1 MKNLFLLFT
10 LLLAA
15 SAGFSQPVLTYSTHG
30 LKAGEHNSMRQVQ
43 YVEPGA
49 AGAMQ
54 IWDYSHLSP
63 LNEGKTETVEQAE
76 NNAVKVTAADG
87 GVFIYACDE
96 DANVYESYAGP
107 GRITRFEQPIVKI
120 RYPFAYGAMLT
131 GSFSARC
138 FYGENHEMGGNM
150 AGNYSS
156 EADAYGVLLLPDN
169 VKLYNVLRVK
179 TKESYV
185 EELCSNTQVELVK
198 YLWYAPEYRYP
209 VFVTWNITYTPENG
223 TPATVNES
231 FCTTATPTGTPAME
245 SPGITLTADDITES
259 QIAGTIVAPEVTY
272 SIFPNPYNSY
282 FHLTYTLER
291 ETLVD
296 IALFSTSGQYIK
308 HLVKSTRQSGPQHIT
323 YNPHSSD
330 LAGFYVLRM
339 TFDDK
344 VYVQPLVKE

>member
-1 MKNLFLLFT
+1 MKNLCILGFLLATSVAF
-10 LLLAA
+10 A
-15 SAGFSQPVLTYSTHG
+15 QPVLTYRTHG
-30 LKAGEHNSMRQVQ
+30 LKAGENNSMRQVQ
-43 YVEPGA
+43 YVEPGN

-54 IWDYSHLSP
+54 VWDYTRLSP
-63 LNEGKTETVEQAE
+63 LNEGKTETVEQGE
-76 NNAVKVTAADG
+76 NGALKVTNVDG
-87 GVFIYACDE
+87 GVFTYACNE
-96 DANVYESYAGP
+96 EANVYENYTGP
-107 GRITRFEQPIVKI
+107 GRMIRFEQPIIKI
-120 RYPFAYGAMLT
+120 RYPFGYGATLT

-138 FYGENHEMGGNM
+138 FYGANHEMGGNM

-185 EELCSNTQVELVK
+185 EELCNNTQVELVK

-223 TPATVNES
+223 TPTTVNES
-231 FCTTATPTGTPAME
+231 FYTTATLVSTPAAAT
-245 SPGITLTADDITES
+245 PDITLTAEDVTEE
-259 QIAGTIVAPEVTY
+259 QIANTIVAPEVTY

-282 FHLTYTLER
+282 FHLTYTLEK

-308 HLVKSTRQSGPQHIT
+308 HLVKSVRQKGPQHVT
-323 YNPHSSD
+323 YNPRSSD
-330 LAGFYVLRM
+330 LAGFYLLRM

-344 VYVQPLVKE
+344 VYVQSLVKE

>member
-1 MKNLFLLFT
+1 MKNLFIPAILLTSSVAF
-10 LLLAA
+10 A
-15 SAGFSQPVLTYSTHG
+15 QPVITYHTHG
-30 LKAGEHNSMRQVQ
+30 LKAGENNSMRQVQ

-54 IWDYSHLSP
+54 VWDYSHLSP
-63 LNEGKTETVEQAE
+63 LNEGRTETVAQGE
-76 NNAVKVTAADG
+76 NSTVKVTNVDG
-87 GVFIYACDE
+87 GVFTYACNE
-96 DANVYESYAGP
+96 EANVYESYIGP
-107 GRITRFEQPIVKI
+107 GRMVRFEQPIVKI
-120 RYPFAYGAMLT
+120 RYPFTFGTTLT

-138 FYGENHEMGGNM
+138 FYGADHELGGNM

-185 EELCSNTQVELVK
+185 EELCNNTQVELVK

-209 VFVTWNITYTPENG
+209 VFVTWNITYTPDNG
-223 TPATVNES
+223 TPSTVNES
-231 FCTTATPTGTPAME
+231 FYTTATLASTPAIAT
-245 SPGITLTADDITES
+245 PDIAITAEEVTEK
-259 QIAGTIVAPEVTY
+259 QIANTIVAPEVTY

-282 FHLTYTLER
+282 FHLTYTLEK

-308 HLVKSTRQSGPQHIT
+308 HLVKNTRQQGPQHLT

-330 LAGFYVLRM
+330 LAGFYLLRM

>member
-1 MKNLFLLFT
+1 MRNLFILGFV
-10 LLLAA
+10 LASPA
-15 SAGFSQPVLTYSTHG
+15 LSAQPVLTYGTHG
-30 LKAGEHNSMRQVQ
+30 LKAGENNSMRQVQ
-43 YVEPGA
+43 YVEPGN

-54 IWDYSHLSP
+54 VWDYRQLSP
-63 LNEGKTETVEQAE
+63 LNEGKTETVEQGE
-76 NNAVKVTAADG
+76 NGAFKITSADG
-87 GVFIYACDE
+87 GVFTYACNE
-96 DANVYESYAGP
+96 DANIYEGYTGP
-107 GRITRFEQPIVKI
+107 GRLVRFEQPVVKI
-120 RYPFAYGAMLT
+120 RYPFGYGATLT

-138 FYGENHEMGGNM
+138 FYGANHEMGGNM

-169 VKLYNVLRVK
+169 VIWYNVLRVK

-185 EELCSNTQVELVK
+185 EELCNNTQVELVK
-198 YLWYAPEYRYP
+198 YLWYAPEHRYP

-223 TPATVNES
+223 APSTVNES
-231 FCTTATPTGTPAME
+231 FCTTAAPAPA
-245 SPGITLTADDITES
+245 SPEMTVTAEEITEE
-259 QIAGTIVAPEVTY
+259 QIANTIVAPEVTY

-282 FHLTYTLER
+282 FHLTYTLEK

-308 HLVKSTRQSGPQHIT
+308 HLVKNVWQKGPQHLT
-323 YNPHSSD
+323 YNPRSSD
-330 LAGFYVLRM
+330 LAGFYLLRM